1 MKLYEV
7 SNFIKK
13 IINISLVVVV
23 LISGYIYI
31 RPVFTQI
38 FETVKPEEAP
48 VIPYK
53 INKIRFT
60 VDPILSYNLTQTR
73 INYLGNPETQWANLT
88 TRKLP
93 LFEYS
98 FSDIEDID
106 YTPRAKQ
113 VALAL
118 GYDNLNQVDN
128 GEISNKYKWL
138 KNGIVFEID
147 KITKRMVQ
155 IPVQT
160 NFSNY
165 KQYLSSGNFVS
176 SESPTPFVTNFLQA
190 SSRFSGNELSELE
203 LEPTFLRFEGNNL
216 IETNNIN
223 SELSYVKVFRK
234 IADYKV
240 VSKRYEFPQI
250 YFYVTSLRPEIQ
262 TNFPNYR
269 LIHFKVN
276 KIDYTKSFE
285 GYEFDITPLP
295 SAVEELKK
303 GNFIVAD
310 IKFRGESFG
319 ATPKPEDIKIQ
330 TITFDSYEIGYYD
343 NFEETIQNTFV
354 QPVYIFKGNIEL
366 DNGFKGRITTYIPAV
381 DIKYIN

>member
-7 SNFIKK
+7 SNYIKK
-13 IINISLVVVV
+13 VVNISLVVIF
-23 LISGYIYI
+23 LISGYISI
-31 RPVFTQI
+31 RPIVSQL
-38 FETVKPEEAP
+38 FETVTPEEAP
-48 VIPYK
+48 AIPFK
-53 INKIRFT
+53 VNRIRFT
-60 VDPILSYNLTQTR
+60 IDPSLTYNVSQTR
-73 INYLGNPETQWANLT
+73 INYLGNPETQWESLE
-88 TRKLP
+88 TRRLP
-93 LFEYS
+93 LYEYN
-98 FSDIEDID
+98 FSSIEDID
-106 YTPRAKQ
+106 YTPKAKQ
-113 VALAL
+113 IALAL

-128 GEISNKYKWL
+128 AEISNKYKWL

-155 IPVQT
+155 IPVES
-160 NFSNY
+160 NFATY
-165 KQYLSSGNFVS
+165 KQYLSAGNFVS
-176 SESPTPFVTNFLQA
+176 SESPTPFVNNFLQV
-190 SSRFSGNELSELE
+190 SGRFDPTEFSNIELE
-203 LEPTFLRFEGNNL
+203 STFLRFDGNNL

-234 IADYKV
+234 LANYKV
-240 VSKRYEFPQI
+240 VSKKYEFPQI

-269 LIHFKVN
+269 LIHFKLN
-276 KIDYTKSFE
+276 KIDYTQSFD

-295 SAVEELKK
+295 VAVEELKK

-330 TITFDSYEIGYYD
+330 TITFDSYELGYYD
-343 NFEETIQNTFV
+343 NFEETIQNTYL

-366 DNGFKGRITTYIPAV
+366 ENGFRGRITTYIPAIDNRYV
-381 DIKYIN
+381 Y